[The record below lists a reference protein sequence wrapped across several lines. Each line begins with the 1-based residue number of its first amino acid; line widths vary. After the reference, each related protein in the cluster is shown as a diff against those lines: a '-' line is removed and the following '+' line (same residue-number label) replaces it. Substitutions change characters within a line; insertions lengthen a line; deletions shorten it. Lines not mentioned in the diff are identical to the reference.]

1 VCYDPVLYREVQS
14 FVPRNG
20 DIIEASFPR
29 SGSHWL
35 QQILQL
41 ILRKGESAGSYLEFT
56 RRSPYLENRVPE
68 GMESPRLLRTHFS
81 MDRIQLNSRAKY
93 LYVARNPWDCCVSCF
108 HFVREIPACQF
119 QDGSFED
126 FLDAFLERQSSFGD
140 YFDHVISGYK
150 RRKEP
155 NVFFITYE
163 ELQKDIECSVLRLA
177 RFLGEDHEQTLKDHH
192 NILQSILEKSSTVFM
207 KNLMRTNPKEMRK
220 ALLELPGAP
229 PPSDE
234 LTEENGN
241 GSTVVNILRQ
251 GTVGDWRKYFSED
264 GMNKMR
270 AKIEEKTRESD
281 FMTLWGD
288 V

>member
-1 VCYDPVLYREVQS
+1 QV
-14 FVPRNG
+14 
-20 DIIEASFPR
+20 SFPR

-41 ILRKGESAGSYLEFT
+41 ILRKGESASSYLEFT
-56 RRSPYLENRVPE
+56 RQSPYLENRVPE
-68 GMESPRLLRTHFS
+68 GMESPRLLRTHSS
-81 MDRIQLNSRAKY
+81 MDRIQLNSKAKY
-93 LYVARNPWDCCVSCF
+93 LYVARNPWDCCVSCY

-119 QDGSFED
+119 QDGSFDD
-126 FLDAFLERQSSFGD
+126 FLDAFLEGQSSFGD

-177 RFLGEDHEQTLKDHH
+177 RFLGEDYEQTLKDHRD
-192 NILQSILEKSSTVFM
+192 ILQSILEKSSTVFM

-220 ALLELPGAP
+220 ALLELPGTLAP
-229 PPSDE
+229 SE
-234 LTEENGN
+234 ESTEENRN
-241 GSTVVNILRQ
+241 DSTVVNILRQ

-264 GMNKMR
+264 GMKKMR
-270 AKIEEKTRESD
+270 AKIDEKTRESD

-288 V
+288 F